1 MKAPKYQSY
10 NNTIRKANNRTNS
23 ITIKN
28 LPMKRI
34 IVLLI
39 AITSLYSCY
48 NTSKS
53 NTSVDTVIESGDLNQ
68 LKTKRSEVLASYD
81 SISNILSRLEVAI
94 AEKDTTKKY
103 TLVTTYTVLD
113 TTFSSHVSIQGSVET
128 SENILIY
135 PEYQGVLSRVYVKQ
149 GQKVNKGQVLAKID
163 DGGLSSQLAQ
173 LETQAQLAKTTFE
186 RQERLWEQKIGS
198 EIQYL
203 QAKTNME
210 SSISAVNQLKSQ
222 LAKATIVAPFTGVVD
237 DIITEQG
244 QVVAPGMQAVM
255 RLVNLSDMYVKA
267 SVPETY
273 LQSITKGASV
283 DVTFPALKKT
293 VKGKV
298 NTVGN
303 YINPSNRT
311 FEIEVDVP
319 NNDKSIKPN
328 LMANLDIKNYS
339 KENAVVIPSN
349 AIQENSKGDKYVFV
363 LNDLDGIKAQAIKT
377 KIETGNRQNGLVEVT
392 SGLEKNTTI
401 VKDGALTLKDK
412 ETVNIKTANQ

>member
-53 NTSVDTVIESGDLNQ
+53 NISVDTVIESGDLNQ

-103 TLVTTYTVLD
+103 TLVTTYKVLD

-377 KIETGNRQNGLVEVT
+377 KIETGNRQNGLVEVI

-412 ETVNIKTANQ
+412 ETVNIKTTNQ